1 MKSFQ
6 YEISSAISLEDS
18 AVGHLVREAS
28 KSKSD
33 VILECNGKTGDAKR
47 LFSVKGMNI
56 QKGDNIAVLIE
67 GEDETNTAESLERFF
82 HSFL

>member
-6 YEISSAISLEDS
+6 VEITGDVGLKDN
-18 AVGHLVREAS
+18 AVGMLVREAS
-28 KSKSD
+28 KSKSE

-67 GEDETNTAESLERFF
+67 GEDETNTAESLEKFF
-82 HSFL
+82 HNNL